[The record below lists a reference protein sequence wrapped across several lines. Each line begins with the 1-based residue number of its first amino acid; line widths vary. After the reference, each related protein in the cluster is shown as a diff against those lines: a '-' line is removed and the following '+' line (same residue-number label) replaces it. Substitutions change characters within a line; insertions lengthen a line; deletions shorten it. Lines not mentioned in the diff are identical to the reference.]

1 MKNKSVCVFGLGYIG
16 LPTAS
21 LLGDFGFPVV
31 GIDLDDEII
40 SSINNATPHIV
51 EPDLEIVLSFTQTKT
66 SRHIYYLKNAGLLNS
81 RNEDQFI
88 YYSIKEEAMDI
99 IDQIFL
105 FLDKD
110 NQLKK
115 DIETYDIMYS
125 NRELSKN
132 KLELK
137 SWK

>member
-1 MKNKSVCVFGLGYIG
+1 MRLKKFNIEYGKTIFKSFADVARIRILKLLSNKKEAC
-16 LPTAS
+16 
-21 LLGDFGFPVV
+21 
-31 GIDLDDEII
+31 I
-40 SSINNATPHIV
+40 S
-51 EPDLEIVLSFTQTKT
+51 DLEIVLNFTQTKT

-81 RNEDQFI
+81 RNENQFI